1 MKRYGLL
8 IVDDEK
14 DILRTLSLTFE
25 EEYNVFTTSTGM
37 EALKILEQED
47 IALILAD
54 QRMPEMSGVEFLER
68 TIERHPEII
77 RMILTGYT
85 DTEALIQAINV
96 GRIYRYI
103 QKPWDRQELKVTVKR
118 ALESYA
124 LALENRRLL
133 KELEAANER
142 LKDENAYLKQTIDK
156 AVQFDGVIGRSAA
169 MKRVLDL
176 VQKVINT
183 PVTVLLTGETGTGK
197 SLLAH
202 YIHTHSPRKDKLFI
216 VQNCGA
222 LPEALFE
229 SEIFGHK
236 RGAFTGAM
244 ADKKGLF
251 EVADGGTLFLDEV
264 SEMSPT
270 MQVKFLQVLQE
281 GTFRRVGDSTYRAVD
296 VRIIAATNK
305 DLEAEVKKRNFR
317 ADLYYRLNVF
327 PIRLPPLRERLEDI
341 PPLAEHCLK
350 KHRDKMNRAVIGFT
364 EEAMECL
371 CEYDYPGNVRELE
384 NVIERALILSTGD
397 RIEAGEWLPDL
408 RVSPAERELSKLR
421 QLKRD
426 HILERLQAR
435 QGNLGLVAKD
445 LEISRTTLWRRIK
458 EYQIEPPG
466 NEGADVSE

>member
-103 QKPWDRQELKVTVKR
+103 QKPWDRQELKITVKR
-118 ALESYA
+118 ALECYA
-124 LALENRRLL
+124 LTLENQRLI

-156 AVQFDGVIGRSAA
+156 AVQFDGIIGRSPA

-176 VQKVINT
+176 VQKVVNT

-202 YIHTHSPRKDKLFI
+202 HIHAHSPRKDKLWI
-216 VQNCGA
+216 AQNCGA
-222 LPEALFE
+222 LPEALLE

-236 RGAFTGAM
+236 RGAFTGAV

-264 SEMSPT
+264 SEMSLT
-270 MQVKFLQVLQE
+270 MQIKFLQVLQE
-281 GTFRRVGDSTYRAVD
+281 GKFRRVGDSAYRAAD

-305 DLEAEVKKRNFR
+305 DLEAEVKKGNFR
-317 ADLYYRLNVF
+317 RDLYYRLSVF

-341 PPLAEHCLK
+341 HTLVIHFLEHYKQKTGRFISGISKDALAAL
-350 KHRDKMNRAVIGFT
+350 VS
-364 EEAMECL
+364 
-371 CEYDYPGNVRELE
+371 YDWPGNVRELE
-384 NVIERALILSTGD
+384 NAIERAVIIASG
-397 RIEAGEWLPDL
+397 R
-408 RVSPAERELSKLR
+408 
-421 QLKRD
+421 
-426 HILERLQAR
+426 
-435 QGNLGLVAKD
+435 
-445 LEISRTTLWRRIK
+445 
-458 EYQIEPPG
+458 QIELTDLPEAISKSVLEERSRLRG
-466 NEGADVSE
+466 ER

>member
-1 MKRYGLL
+1 
-8 IVDDEK
+8 
-14 DILRTLSLTFE
+14 
-25 EEYNVFTTSTGM
+25 
-37 EALKILEQED
+37 
-47 IALILAD
+47 
-54 QRMPEMSGVEFLER
+54 
-68 TIERHPEII
+68 
-77 RMILTGYT
+77 
-85 DTEALIQAINV
+85 
-96 GRIYRYI
+96 
-103 QKPWDRQELKVTVKR
+103 
-118 ALESYA
+118 
-124 LALENRRLL
+124 
-133 KELEAANER
+133 
-142 LKDENAYLKQTIDK
+142 
-156 AVQFDGVIGRSAA
+156 
-169 MKRVLDL
+169 
-176 VQKVINT
+176 
-183 PVTVLLTGETGTGK
+183 LTGETGTGK

-202 YIHTHSPRKDKLFI
+202 YIHAHSPRKDKLFI

-281 GTFRRVGDSTYRAVD
+281 GKFRRVGDSTYRAVD

-305 DLEAEVKKRNFR
+305 ELEAEVKKGNFR

-327 PIRLPPLRERLEDI
+327 PIRLPCLRDRLEDI
-341 PPLAEHCLK
+341 LPLAEHCLK
-350 KHRDKMNRAVIGFT
+350 KHCGKMNRAVIGFT
-364 EEAMECL
+364 AEARECL

-384 NVIERALILSTGD
+384 NVIERALILSTGPW
-397 RIEAGEWLPDL
+397 IEAGEWLPAPP
-408 RVSPAERELSKLR
+408 VSACPKALSKLQ
-421 QLKRD
+421 QLERD

-435 QGNLGLVAKD
+435 RGNLGVVAKE